1 MAKKSKEEVSTTVRV
16 RNTRAGAIHLL
27 PYGEFTLE
35 PGVAEYEVSR
45 FKALSSHVREH
56 LTDLELEGFVVFG
69 EDPEVEPAH
78 ELVVTLPEDFQPL
91 PGDDELA
98 AEEIKRETS
107 AAVLDAWFA
116 LEAHRSAVSDAIFSR
131 LKELGG
137 K

>member
-1 MAKKSKEEVSTTVRV
+1 MAKKPKEEVSSTVRV

-35 PGVAEYEVSR
+35 PGVAEYAVSR
-45 FKALSSHVREH
+45 FTALSQHVRDH

-69 EDPEVEPAH
+69 EDPEVAPTFEP
-78 ELVVTLPEDFQPL
+78 VVTMPEGFQPL
-91 PGDDELA
+91 PGDDVLA
-98 AEEIKRETS
+98 AEAIKRETS

-116 LEAHRSAVSDAIFSR
+116 LEAHRSGVSDAIFAR
-131 LKELGG
+131 LAELGS